1 MARKGKITDLMDF
14 LHRVENYVQTGR
26 GHHDIITKSHCQDM
40 KDILQS
46 SESHS
51 GPNKVVSTIRFVLN
65 YVENGKVEKLTQEN
79 INKALH
85 ECRQLSSSTYTD
97 TENKPNSH
105 QRTAAGPQHHAMPSK
120 VHKQSYS
127 PQHDARSTMTY
138 REEQG
143 QRRADNAR
151 TRDQNEHRTMTDS
164 TYRRNRERTRE
175 EMEAEIN
182 ELRMRLSSIAGSK
195 LKDGNPSLVDLNDPN
210 RPTRIA
216 EQYRELYDNEWT
228 NALEELIK
236 SGEKEAQA
244 ILKLGKI
251 LKNTYDIT
259 KRLSEESTVR
269 MTDVIKTDLENI
281 GHTNDKQPSEP
292 KKDISNSITA
302 HVKAIRKENADMSI
316 ESVQNYCRQQLRMG
330 YSSFVDKFAM
340 KCARLTWLM
349 NVQDPPLVLKWA
361 KEGESFDSKYFN
373 EFTTSGDIVVFTSWP
388 ALLIQENGAILA
400 KGTAQ
405 PRKSK

>member
-14 LHRVENYVQTGR
+14 LHKVGNCVQTR
-26 GHHDIITKSHCQDM
+26 RYDISKTQCQDM

-46 SESHS
+46 YASRPGSNYEV
-51 GPNKVVSTIRFVLN
+51 PAIIRVLN
-65 YVENGKVEKLTQEN
+65 YAENRKFEKLTLGN
-79 INKALH
+79 IETALD
-85 ECRQLSSSTYTD
+85 ECRQLLSTLD
-97 TENKPNSH
+97 TENKPNGQ
-105 QRTAAGPQHHAMPSK
+105 QRTATGPQQQAMHSK
-120 VHKQSYS
+120 IYRQDTDKQSYT
-127 PQHDARSTMTY
+127 PQHEAKSTMPY
-138 REEQG
+138 RDEQG
-143 QRRADNAR
+143 QRSADNAR

-244 ILKLGKI
+244 ILKLGNI
-251 LKNTYDIT
+251 LQNTYDIT

-292 KKDISNSITA
+292 RKDISNSITA

-330 YSSFVDKFAM
+330 YSSFVEKFAM